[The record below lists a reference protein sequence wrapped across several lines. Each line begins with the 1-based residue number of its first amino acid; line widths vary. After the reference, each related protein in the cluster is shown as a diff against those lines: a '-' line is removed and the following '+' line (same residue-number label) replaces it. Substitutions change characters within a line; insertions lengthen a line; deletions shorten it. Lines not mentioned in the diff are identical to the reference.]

1 MLPVSPSGWYLFA
14 WSHLDWTTL
23 PSFKYDIVCK
33 LNMKPKGGKIASDK
47 THQIF
52 CQIVPCNK
60 QATLQNLTAKCIIC
74 AGYSPFSTL
83 RATMAEC
90 LMSDASS
97 RTICMSQ
104 TWYVV
109 DVKKI
114 ESCESVEEK
123 ISQWQLLHM
132 PGVWSS
138 IWRYNDVAEMGEIAT
153 ISTVFP
159 PP

>member
-1 MLPVSPSGWYLFA
+1 
-14 WSHLDWTTL
+14 
-23 PSFKYDIVCK
+23 
-33 LNMKPKGGKIASDK
+33 MKPKGGKIASDK

-74 AGYSPFSTL
+74 AGYSPLSTL

-104 TWYVV
+104 TRYVV
-109 DVKKI
+109 DMKKMKVVKVLRKRYL
-114 ESCESVEEK
+114 SDSFSTC
-123 ISQWQLLHM
+123 
-132 PGVWSS
+132 PGSGRLSGDIMMLPKWV
-138 IWRYNDVAEMGEIAT
+138 GLPP
-153 ISTVFP
+153 FP
-159 PP
+159 PYFPRPNTTARDRTSPKVKWCKPMYV